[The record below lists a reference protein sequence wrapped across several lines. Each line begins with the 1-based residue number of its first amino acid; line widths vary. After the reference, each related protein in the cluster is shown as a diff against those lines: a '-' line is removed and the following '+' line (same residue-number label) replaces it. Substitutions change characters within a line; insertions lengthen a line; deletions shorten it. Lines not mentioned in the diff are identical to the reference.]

1 MGWLSGWSRFKNFK
15 FFKKCQFEKF
25 KEQISKCRFLSEEE
39 LLNKWKEFGVNK
51 DDKLVS
57 CEVAS
62 QFGNKY
68 PLLSRDTG
76 AGVLQLIYDGVSYE
90 LNNSIDFAN
99 DSLFCEWA
107 YVIDLDKNTFEVY
120 EGFNKS
126 SLFEE
131 ERFYKKDDKGVGE
144 YYPVKLKKLYSLDEL
159 PSEEDFL
166 KLDEDEED

>member
-1 MGWLSGWSRFKNFK
+1 
-15 FFKKCQFEKF
+15 
-25 KEQISKCRFLSEEE
+25 
-39 LLNKWKEFGVNK
+39 
-51 DDKLVS
+51 
-57 CEVAS
+57 
-62 QFGNKY
+62 
-68 PLLSRDTG
+68 
-76 AGVLQLIYDGVSYE
+76 VSYE